1 MPIPFQCPHC
11 GVTGNVKEKHLGR
24 VVACPKCS
32 EPVEIGAEPPNNR
45 WLWVFGVVAV
55 LAIATVAGLLFQ
67 SMTEPLTAEA
77 TTSQP
82 PVAEQPKAA
91 PAAAEEPAPFE
102 YKILT
107 EEWHDGFQGK
117 AVSVQAQ
124 VADDV
129 APKVTEAQLKSMA
142 PIFMKQYGGA
152 PFGIYFSTVTPLTQP
167 WGRINYNPQTPVGDV
182 LEADVMEYAFEFG
195 PWYFP
200 DKIDRNTKWHELVWL
215 TLPKVNKIVNGATQY
230 QWEVTSRSANN
241 VSFEGTV
248 SPIGKLKDFMR
259 LSPQTWEIGTNDG
272 DVPRFVR
279 LVDSTLSH
287 LDFELSRKIV
297 GKLNS
302 VIGGQEYL
310 SGDTSTWTWMIGR
323 LEVSYYHLKGSDMV
337 TIMQTKPESNE

>member
-11 GVTGNVKEKHLGR
+11 GVTGNAKEKHLGR
-24 VVACPKCS
+24 VVACPKCG
-32 EPVEIGAEPPNNR
+32 ENVEIGAEPPTQSNR
-45 WLWVFGVVAV
+45 AVWVLGSIAF
-55 LAIATVAGLLFQ
+55 LAIAAVAGLLFQ
-67 SMTEPLTAEA
+67 SMTEPLAAEV
-77 TTSQP
+77 TQP
-82 PVAEQPKAA
+82 MVTEQPKAEPE
-91 PAAAEEPAPFE
+91 PAATPAPFE
-102 YKILT
+102 YKILK
-107 EEWHDGFQGK
+107 EEWHNDFHGK
-117 AVSVQAQ
+117 AVSVEAQ

-152 PFGIYFSTVTPLTQP
+152 PFGIYFSTVTPLSQP

-230 QWEVTSRSANN
+230 QWEVTRRSANN
-241 VSFEGTV
+241 VSFDGNG
-248 SPIGKLKDFMR
+248 SPIGKLKDSMR
-259 LSPQTWEIGTNDG
+259 LSPQTWEICTNDG

-297 GKLNS
+297 DKLNS

-337 TIMQTKPESNE
+337 TIMQTKPD